1 MSGTTSHQ
9 YEKRWA
15 IVTGASSGIGRAFTR
30 ELASRGYSVLAV
42 ARRRDRLD
50 TVAKEVADR
59 GATVEP
65 LVADLQTEAGVA
77 SIMRRVEAIGPVDLL
92 VNNAGTAAV
101 GDFLATPLAE
111 ETGAIRLNV
120 EAL

>member
-1 MSGTTSHQ
+1 MSGNTIRP

-15 IVTGASSGIGRAFTR
+15 VVTGASSGIGRAFTR

-50 TVAKEVADR
+50 TVAKEAAAR

-65 LVADLQTEAGVA
+65 LVADLQTQAGVA
-77 SIMRRVEAIGPVDLL
+77 SVMRRLEAIGPVELL
-92 VNNAGTAAV
+92 VNNAGTVAA